1 MKRIPFILL
10 SFLLFLTVAACAQE
24 NDSAQAE
31 LDYDQTKKMIIDIL
45 KTDQGKNAIQDVL
58 MDEKMKQALILDETV
73 VKQTIQDTMTSEE
86 GQKFWENLFKDPQF
100 SAAFAKSVQ
109 KEQGELMKVL
119 LKDPQYQAGVIEIL
133 KNPEVEK
140 QMLDVMKSKEYRLH
154 LQQMLNETAEN
165 PLFQTKMIDVISE
178 AIEKANKKS

>member
-140 QMLDVMKSKEYRLH
+140 QMLEVMKSKEYRLH

-165 PLFQTKMIDVISE
+165 PLFQTKMIDVISK

>member
-10 SFLLFLTVAACAQE
+10 SFLLLLTVAACAQE
-24 NDSAQAE
+24 NNSAQAE

-58 MDEKMKQALILDETV
+58 KDEKMKQALILDETV

-86 GQKFWENLFKDPQF
+86 GQKFWEKMFKDPQF
-100 SAAFAKSVQ
+100 SASFAKSVQ
-109 KEQGELMKVL
+109 KEQGDLMKVL
-119 LKDPQYQAGVIEIL
+119 LKDPQYQAGVIDIL

-140 QMLDVMKSKEYRLH
+140 QMLEVMKSKEYRLH
-154 LQQMLNETAEN
+154 LQQMLNETAES
-165 PLFQTKMIDVISE
+165 PLFQTKMIDVISK